1 MSNIPECIK
10 DKYPK
15 DYTIKYLGE
24 MEDGSAYLSQVP
36 LARRGAFVDIVKN
49 NVFIKSFSDLDA
61 VIFLQDNFAAI
72 LD

>member
-1 MSNIPECIK
+1 
-10 DKYPK
+10 
-15 DYTIKYLGE
+15 